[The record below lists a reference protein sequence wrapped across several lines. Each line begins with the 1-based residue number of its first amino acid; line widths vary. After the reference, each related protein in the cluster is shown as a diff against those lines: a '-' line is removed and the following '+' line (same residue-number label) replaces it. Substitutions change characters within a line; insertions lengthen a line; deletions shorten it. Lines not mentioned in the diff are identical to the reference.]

1 MGFTT
6 FVLKKKNHMALM
18 LVNGNGIKYIS
29 HIMLDRFLVE
39 TLSPEKEQLYP
50 STCKEIN
57 KLKLYVSAVKHK
69 KTF

>member
-1 MGFTT
+1 
-6 FVLKKKNHMALM
+6 MALM

-29 HIMLDRFLVE
+29 HIMLNRFLVE
-39 TLSPEKEQLYP
+39 TLSPEMEQLYP

-57 KLKLYVSAVKHK
+57 KLKLYVSAVKYK